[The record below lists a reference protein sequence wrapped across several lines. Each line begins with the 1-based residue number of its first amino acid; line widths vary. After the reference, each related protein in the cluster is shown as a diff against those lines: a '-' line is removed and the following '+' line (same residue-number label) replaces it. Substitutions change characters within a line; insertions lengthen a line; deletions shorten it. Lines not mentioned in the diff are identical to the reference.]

1 MILRLEKRWNAHH
14 FPSGNPDCSS
24 SPSLILVTAPWGGE
38 ARGVGLPSS
47 SYLGGALPGQQMK
60 GNQRAACSQP
70 VILIVKK
77 KSGIQGSSKYFSLN
91 QTLATVGS

>member
-1 MILRLEKRWNAHH
+1 MPTT
-14 FPSGNPDCSS
+14 FPVET
-24 SPSLILVTAPWGGE
+24 LTAPPLPHRFLSPLPGAERPGE
-38 ARGVGLPSS
+38 WVSPHPLIW
-47 SYLGGALPGQQMK
+47 GGALPGQQMK